1 MTDASGAGA
10 EALDRSAP
18 GDGARS
24 GAGGPLAVRVRTED
38 DASLLR
44 PSAARLRHLVE
55 RIGGADDHFL
65 VVQRVPDLPDVFLQ
79 VWHAEGE
86 EYRVEHR
93 SSRAVFLGTD
103 LAADERDRV
112 VAAVVG
118 WSLGTDGWDHGIAWE
133 PVDADPPVDEP
144 EVPEELRGPL
154 EERVRTLIRCGYLDR
169 AALAEVAEE
178 HLIGSARAARAGFPP
193 GRRPVSPGQARAL
206 VDRLWL
212 ARVAQ
217 SAEWSGTTDPE
228 RVTEAFA
235 ALERA
240 GITAREDFTCCHGC
254 GRSDIDGEAGP
265 GARGYVFFH
274 RGATAS
280 AVAGQ
285 GLSLVHGGFDGTGP
299 TAVAVG
305 REVVAAL
312 AAAGLSTEWD
322 GEPDSSILVTPVNW
336 RKRLVG

>member
-18 GDGARS
+18 GDGSRPA
-24 GAGGPLAVRVRTED
+24 AGDPLAVRVRTEG
-38 DASLLR
+38 DASHLR
-44 PSAARLRHLVE
+44 PSAALLRDLVE

-103 LAADERDRV
+103 LPADDRDRV
-112 VAAVVG
+112 VAAVVD
-118 WSLGTDGWDHGIAWE
+118 WSLGADGWDHGITWE

-144 EVPEELRGPL
+144 QLPEELRGAV

-169 AALAEVAEE
+169 GALAEVAEE
-178 HLIGSARAARAGFPP
+178 HLIGSARAARAGFGP
-193 GRRPVSPGQARAL
+193 GRRPVSPGQAREL

-212 ARVAQ
+212 ARVAE
-217 SAEWSGTTDPE
+217 SADWSGTTDPE

-235 ALERA
+235 ALERR
-240 GITAREDFTCCHGC
+240 GITAREDFACCAGC

-274 RGATAS
+274 RGATGS

-285 GLSLVHGGFDGTGP
+285 GLALVYGGFDGTGT
-299 TAVAVG
+299 TAVAVA

-312 AAAGLSTEWD
+312 ANAGLSTEWD
-322 GEPDSSILVTPVNW
+322 GEPDSSVLVTPVNW